1 MYLVGNTHMYQN
13 ETKPVT
19 TMITNQSYGASMCL
33 VLLVALATS
42 THAALPLFD
51 SLIDQINTS
60 SEMQMAAD
68 SSSSTEE
75 FLNHLHIVD
84 SVLITVIAWLVV
96 VNVSNLSPCLSMACC
111 ICNISHLRILT
122 MPFIL

>member
-1 MYLVGNTHMYQN
+1 MKM
-13 ETKPVT
+13 
-19 TMITNQSYGASMCL
+19 NQPYGASTRLLLL
-33 VLLVALATS
+33 VLAAAATS

-60 SEMQMAAD
+60 SEMQTAAD

-75 FLNHLHIVD
+75 FQGSYLHVVD

-96 VNVSNLSPCLSMACC
+96 VNVSNLKSLFVDDMFHRNVTYLTFVFSPC
-111 ICNISHLRILT
+111 H
-122 MPFIL
+122 FV

>member
-1 MYLVGNTHMYQN
+1 MRLLL
-13 ETKPVT
+13 
-19 TMITNQSYGASMCL
+19 L
-33 VLLVALATS
+33 VLAAAATS

-60 SEMQMAAD
+60 SEMQTAAD

-75 FLNHLHIVD
+75 LSYLHVVD

-96 VNVSNLSPCLSMACC
+96 VNVSNLKSLFVDGMFHRNVTYLTFVFLPCHFVDS
-111 ICNISHLRILT
+111 
-122 MPFIL
+122 